1 MLKISAVIIT
11 YNEEKNIERCILS
24 LLNVVDEIIIFDSF
38 SKDKTKEICS
48 KYPVK
53 FYQNEWMGYSLT
65 KNYANQMASYNYI
78 LSIDADEALSVKLKQ
93 EIIELKTSE
102 KKYDAFT
109 FNRLTNYCGKWIHY
123 SGWYP
128 DKKLRLWNK
137 LKGRWEGEIHE
148 KVVMENN
155 ATIDHLKGDLLHYS
169 YYNIDDHISRVRKY
183 AEKSAEV
190 NNENYHSHIKLRIYI
205 APIARFVRNYFFKLG
220 FLDGYQGFLISKIES
235 YGVYIKYSSIYRI
248 KKNKK

>member
-24 LLNVVDEIIIFDSF
+24 IRDVVDEIIIFDSF
-38 SKDKTKEICS
+38 SKDKTKEICL

-53 FYQNEWMGYSLT
+53 YFEREWMGYSFS
-65 KNYANQMASYNYI
+65 KNYANQIASYNYI
-78 LSIDADEALSVKLKQ
+78 LSIDADESISSKLKE
-93 EIIELKTSE
+93 EILKIKRSD
-102 KKYDAFT
+102 KIFDAYT
-109 FNRLTNYCGKWIHY
+109 FNRLTNYCGKWIHH

-155 ATIDHLKGDLLHYS
+155 SKVCHIEGDLLHYS
-169 YYNIDDHISRVRKY
+169 YYTFTEHKERVKKY
-183 AEKSAEV
+183 AEKSAMESLNK
-190 NNENYHSHIKLRIYI
+190 NNSLIILKIFFGPTI
-205 APIARFVRNYFFKLG
+205 RFFRNYFIKLG
-220 FLDGYQGFLISKIES
+220 FLDGYYGLIISKIEA
-235 YGVYIKYSSIYRI
+235 YGVFVKYSTIHKI
-248 KKNKK
+248 KKDSK